1 MSGYKLK
8 AGCHCGNITAMV
20 ELTSP
25 PSTLNPRACDC
36 DFCRKHGAA
45 YVSDPKGKLTI
56 SVREPE
62 LLGKYHQGSGTA
74 DFLFCRQCGVLV
86 GVSFQQEQNMYA
98 TINARIIENAVFGDT
113 CSASPKK
120 LSTAEKIARWQTVW
134 FSHVSINA

>member
-1 MSGYKLK
+1 M
-8 AGCHCGNITAMV
+8 A

-25 PSTLNPRACDC
+25 PSALTPRACDC

-56 SVREPE
+56 SVSEPG

-86 GVSFQQEQNMYA
+86 GVAFRQEQNMYA
-98 TINARIIENAVFGDT
+98 TINARIIENAIFGDT
-113 CSASPKK
+113 CSASPKT
-120 LSTAEKIARWQTVW
+120 LSTAEKIARWQAVW